1 MATEIK
7 VWQIINGK
15 LELIE
20 TTMIEAGRKETE
32 GLERWIKSNPLVL
45 G

>member
-32 GLERWIKSNPLVL
+32 EP
-45 G
+45 